1 MIYTFRMAYDI
12 RFENL
17 TFKHTTNKE
26 GTIDSA
32 SLNKEHFHKEYELL
46 YFAKGHGTFYI
57 EQKKYPLL
65 PHQLLVIKPGAYHH
79 LDICTSMDYE
89 RVVIR
94 FNANILS
101 PELAADLIKTESI
114 YNIAGFRLENEIE
127 HFDFFYEVIP
137 QKTIQ
142 QVFYHQLHIILFML
156 TTFPKQNIPQIV
168 LHDNDFIKLMN
179 YLDSNILSIKSVKDI
194 CNAVGM
200 SEAKIQRIMKE
211 RMNTSAMKYINTKK
225 CIQASN
231 LIQQGIPVSKV
242 HTLCGYA
249 DYTTF
254 YRNFIRVFRHAPVFS
269 RN

>member
-1 MIYTFRMAYDI
+1 MAYDI
-12 RFENL
+12 RFENF
-17 TFKHTTNKE
+17 TFKHTSTRKGNFDH
-26 GTIDSA
+26 GH
-32 SLNKEHFHKEYELL
+32 LNNEHFHKEYELL
-46 YFAKGHGTFYI
+46 YFIKGQGTFYI
-57 EQKKYPLL
+57 EQKRYPLL
-65 PHQLLVIKPGAYHH
+65 PHQLLVIKPGFYHH
-79 LDICTSMDYE
+79 LDISTDSDYE

-137 QKTIQ
+137 EKTIQ
-142 QVFYHQLHIILFML
+142 QVFYHQLHIILLML

-168 LHDNDFIKLMN
+168 LHDNDFIKLMS
-179 YLDSNILSIKSVKDI
+179 YLDSNILSITSMKDI

-231 LIQQGIPVSKV
+231 LIQQGTPVSKV
-242 HTLCGYA
+242 HTLCGYD

-254 YRNFIRVFRHAPVFS
+254 YRNFIRVFGHAPVFS